1 MDNGSTADNFGQALA
16 TRTTK
21 IGASPTIREL
31 IPSWELHLRAERK
44 ASKTI
49 VTYTQAA
56 GQLADFLDAAGM
68 PTEIDAIRRE
78 HVESFIVSLIDTR
91 SAATALNRYASLRQ
105 YFKWLDEEGEI
116 PDSPMARMKPP
127 KLDEVEVPVVPDADL
142 RKLIDVCKGSDL
154 EDRRDLALILMMLDT
169 GARLAEVTGLELSD
183 IDWDLGVAVVRG
195 KGGRWRSL
203 PMGPRTLKALD
214 RYVRGRRSHPDADQD
229 ALWLGRV
236 GVLTDSGI
244 RQALKRRCRQ
254 AEIET
259 INPHQLRHSFAHA
272 FLAAGGSEG
281 DLMRLAGWK
290 SRAMVS
296 RYAASTASERAREAH
311 RQYSPVERLG

>member
-1 MDNGSTADNFGQALA
+1 M
-16 TRTTK
+16 TTHTGK
-21 IGASPTIREL
+21 IGVSPTIREL
-31 IPSWELHLRAERK
+31 VSSWELHLKAERK
-44 ASKTI
+44 APKTI
-49 VTYTQAA
+49 ITYTQAA
-56 GQLADFLDAAGM
+56 DQLADFLDAAGM
-68 PTEIDAIRRE
+68 PTEVDAIHRE
-78 HVESFIVSLIDTR
+78 HVEAFIVSLIDTR

-116 PDSPMARMKPP
+116 PESPMARMKPP

-142 RKLIDVCKGSDL
+142 RKLIDVCKGSSL
-154 EDRRDLALILMMLDT
+154 AARRDLALILMLLDT
-169 GARLAEVTGLELSD
+169 GARLAEVTGLGVSD
-183 IDWDLGVAVVRG
+183 VDWDLGVALVRG

-203 PMGPRTLKALD
+203 PMGPRTLKSLD
-214 RYVRGRRSHPDADQD
+214 RYVRGRRSHPDADSD
-229 ALWLGRV
+229 ALWLGRT
-236 GVLTDSGI
+236 GPLTDSGI
-244 RQALKRRCRQ
+244 RQMVKRRCRQ
-254 AEIET
+254 AGIAVIT
-259 INPHQLRHSFAHA
+259 PHQLRHTMAHS

>member
-1 MDNGSTADNFGQALA
+1 M
-16 TRTTK
+16 TTHTGK
-21 IGASPTIREL
+21 IGVSPTIREL
-31 IPSWELHLRAERK
+31 VSSWELHLKAERK
-44 ASKTI
+44 APKTI
-49 VTYTQAA
+49 ITYTQAA
-56 GQLADFLDAAGM
+56 DQLADFLDAAGM
-68 PTEIDAIRRE
+68 PTEVEAIHRE
-78 HVESFIVSLIDTR
+78 HVEAFIVSLIDTR

-116 PDSPMARMKPP
+116 PESPMARMKPP

-142 RKLIDVCKGSDL
+142 RKLIDVCKGSGL
-154 EDRRDLALILMMLDT
+154 GARRDLALILMLLDT
-169 GARLAEVTGLELSD
+169 GARLAEVTGLGVSD
-183 IDWDLGVAVVRG
+183 VDWDLGVALVRG

-203 PMGPRTLKALD
+203 PMGPRTLKSLD
-214 RYVRGRRSHPDADQD
+214 RYVRGRRSHPDADSD
-229 ALWLGRV
+229 ALWLGRT
-236 GVLTDSGI
+236 GPLTDSGI
-244 RQALKRRCRQ
+244 RQMVKRRCRQ
-254 AEIET
+254 AGIAVIT
-259 INPHQLRHSFAHA
+259 PHQLRHTMAHS

>member
-1 MDNGSTADNFGQALA
+1 M
-16 TRTTK
+16 TTHTGK
-21 IGASPTIREL
+21 IGGSPTIREL
-31 IPSWELHLRAERK
+31 IHSWELHLRAERK
-44 ASKTI
+44 AEKTI

-56 GQLADFLDAAGM
+56 DLLADYLEEAGM
-68 PTEIDAIRRE
+68 PTKVDAIHRE
-78 HVESFIVSLIDTR
+78 HVEAFVVWLIDTR

-105 YFKWLDEEGEI
+105 YFRWLDEEGEI
-116 PDSPMARMKPP
+116 AESPMARMKPP

-142 RKLIDVCKGSDL
+142 RKLIDACKGSDL
-154 EDRRDLALILMMLDT
+154 EARRDLALILMMLDT

-183 IDWDLGVAVVRG
+183 VDWDLGVAVVRG

-203 PMGPRTLKALD
+203 PMGPRTLKSLD
-214 RYVRGRRSHPDADQD
+214 RYVRGRRSHPDTDSRE
-229 ALWLGRV
+229 LWLGRT
-236 GVLTDSGI
+236 GPLTDSGI
-244 RQALKRRCRQ
+244 RQMLRRRCRQ
-254 AEIET
+254 AGISVIT
-259 INPHQLRHSFAHA
+259 PHQLRHTMAHS

-311 RQYSPVERLG
+311 RKFSPVERLA

>member
-1 MDNGSTADNFGQALA
+1 M
-16 TRTTK
+16 TTHTGK
-21 IGASPTIREL
+21 IGVSPTIREL
-31 IPSWELHLRAERK
+31 VSSWELHLKAERK
-44 ASKTI
+44 APKTI
-49 VTYTQAA
+49 ITYTQAA
-56 GQLADFLDAAGM
+56 DQLADFLDAAGM
-68 PTEIDAIRRE
+68 PTEVDAIHRE
-78 HVESFIVSLIDTR
+78 HVEAFIVSLIDTR

-116 PDSPMARMKPP
+116 PESPMARMKPP

-142 RKLIDVCKGSDL
+142 RKLIDVCKGSSL
-154 EDRRDLALILMMLDT
+154 GARRDLALILMLLDT
-169 GARLAEVTGLELSD
+169 GARLAEVTGLGVSD
-183 IDWDLGVAVVRG
+183 VDWDLGVALVRG

-203 PMGPRTLKALD
+203 PMGPRTLKSLD
-214 RYVRGRRSHPDADQD
+214 RYVRGRRSHPDADSD
-229 ALWLGRV
+229 ALWLGRT
-236 GVLTDSGI
+236 GPLTDSGI
-244 RQALKRRCRQ
+244 RQMVKRRCRQ
-254 AEIET
+254 AGIAVIT
-259 INPHQLRHSFAHA
+259 PHQLRHTMAHS

>member
-1 MDNGSTADNFGQALA
+1 M
-16 TRTTK
+16 TTHTGK
-21 IGASPTIREL
+21 IGVSPTIREL
-31 IPSWELHLRAERK
+31 IPSWDLHLRAERK
-44 ASKTI
+44 AEKTI

-56 GQLADFLDAAGM
+56 DQLAEYLEAVGM
-68 PTEIDAIRRE
+68 PTEINTIHRE
-78 HVESFIVSLIDTR
+78 HVEAFIVSLIDTR

-116 PDSPMARMKPP
+116 AESPMARMKPP

-142 RKLIDVCKGSDL
+142 RKLIDACKGSDL
-154 EDRRDLALILMMLDT
+154 EARRDLALILMMLDT
-169 GARLAEVTGLELSD
+169 GARLAEVTGLHLTD

-203 PMGPRTLKALD
+203 PMGPRTLKSLD
-214 RYVRGRRSHPDADQD
+214 RYVRGRRSHPDAESDE
-229 ALWLGRV
+229 LWLGRL
-236 GVLTDSGI
+236 GPLTDSGI
-244 RQALKRRCRQ
+244 RQMVKRRCRQ
-254 AEIET
+254 AGIAVIT
-259 INPHQLRHSFAHA
+259 PHQLRHTMAHS

-311 RQYSPVERLG
+311 RKYSPVERLV

>member
-1 MDNGSTADNFGQALA
+1 MMTHTG
-16 TRTTK
+16 K
-21 IGASPTIREL
+21 IGVSPTIREL
-31 IPSWELHLRAERK
+31 VSSWELHLKAERK
-44 ASKTI
+44 APKTI
-49 VTYTQAA
+49 ITYTQAA
-56 GQLADFLDAAGM
+56 DQLADFLDAAGM
-68 PTEIDAIRRE
+68 PTEVDAIHRE
-78 HVESFIVSLIDTR
+78 HVEAFIVSLIDTR

-116 PDSPMARMKPP
+116 PESPMARMKPP

-142 RKLIDVCKGSDL
+142 RKLIDVCKGSGL
-154 EDRRDLALILMMLDT
+154 GARRDLALILMLLDT
-169 GARLAEVTGLELSD
+169 GARLAEVTGLGVSD
-183 IDWDLGVAVVRG
+183 VDWDLGVALVRG

-203 PMGPRTLKALD
+203 PMGPRTLKSLD
-214 RYVRGRRSHPDADQD
+214 RYVRGRRSHPDADSD
-229 ALWLGRV
+229 ALWLGRT
-236 GVLTDSGI
+236 GPLTDSGI
-244 RQALKRRCRQ
+244 RQMVKRRCRQ
-254 AEIET
+254 AGIAVIT
-259 INPHQLRHSFAHA
+259 PHQLRHTMAHS